1 MTKILRILEHA
12 AFFHSLLNFTEN
24 LFILKKMYIYYR
36 YRWIA
41 MKLTNQ
47 ELATMYIKY
56 KKQLKYFKQRQS
68 LYDLNKYIESKKC
81 LSIIKMEMKKRG
93 LKKKEAKKLSNY

>member
-1 MTKILRILEHA
+1 
-12 AFFHSLLNFTEN
+12 
-24 LFILKKMYIYYR
+24 
-36 YRWIA
+36 

-47 ELATMYIKY
+47 ELASMYIKY
-56 KKQLKYFKQRQS
+56 KKQLKYFKHRQS
-68 LYDLNKYIESKKC
+68 FYDLNKYIESKKC